1 MSKEKNH
8 NENAFG
14 REALIFLAIKHQGN
28 WDEIYRAV
36 KEREC
41 PPEEEVEAMVA
52 SLTCK
57 VVTILDPEYPQ
68 RLRNFY
74 KAPFVLFYEGDL
86 SLISDMDNCVAY
98 VGSRNATPYGNK
110 MATEICSKLAE
121 NGKTIIGGLAR
132 GIGTSALKAA
142 LPYGK
147 AVAVLGNGV
156 GYCFPPEN
164 RELQNEIK
172 VKGLLISEYPP
183 NLAPTANNFPLRN
196 RIIAG
201 LPKCVVVG
209 GAEHRS
215 GTIVTVGYAISFGK
229 DVGCVP
235 YPADE
240 KSACNELIKEG
251 AAMIENADDVLFM
264 MR

>member
-1 MSKEKNH
+1 MNKKQNH
-8 NENAFG
+8 NKSAFG
-14 REALIFLAIKHQGN
+14 RDALISLAIKYQGN

-57 VVTILDPEYPQ
+57 AVTILDPEYPQ

-74 KAPFVLFYEGDL
+74 KAPFVLFYGGDL

-98 VGSRNATPYGNK
+98 IGSRNATLYGKK
-110 MATEICSKLAE
+110 MATEICSKLAKD
-121 NGKTIIGGLAR
+121 GKTIISGLAR
-132 GIGTSALKAA
+132 GIHTAALKAA

-156 GYCFPPEN
+156 DYYFPPEN
-164 RELQNEIK
+164 RELQDEIK
-172 VKGLLISEYPP
+172 ANGLVISEYPP
-183 NLAPTANNFPLRN
+183 KLAPTADKFPLRN

-201 LPKCVVVG
+201 LSKCVVVG
-209 GAEHRS
+209 GAEPRS
-215 GTIVTVGYAISFGK
+215 GTLVTVGYATSFGK

-240 KSACNELIKEG
+240 KSACNALIKEG
-251 AAMIENADDVLFM
+251 AAMIENAEDVLLM
-264 MR
+264 MK